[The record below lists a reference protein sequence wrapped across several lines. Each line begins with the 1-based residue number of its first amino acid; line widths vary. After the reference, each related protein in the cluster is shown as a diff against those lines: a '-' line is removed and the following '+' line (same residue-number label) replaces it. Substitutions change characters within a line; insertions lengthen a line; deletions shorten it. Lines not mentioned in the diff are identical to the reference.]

1 MVAIISYLLLKFY
14 LMRLKMQRG
23 GEIDEKERAEAIA
36 KVSRIVNAIDF
47 VLILWFKFLLWAIII
62 LFATT
67 IIALGI
73 SLFGTAHESAW
84 IAAVE
89 RWEVGAIAQLVGEY
103 GVVTSLSALAL
114 TLGVGAIVI
123 YSILK
128 FFLKKKQK

>member
-73 SLFGTAHESAW
+73 SLFGTTHESAW

-89 RWEVGAIAQLVGEY
+89 RWEVCTIAQLVGEY
-103 GVVTSLSALAL
+103 GVVTSLSVVAL
-114 TLGVGAIVI
+114 TLGVGAISI
-123 YSILK
+123 YLILRL
-128 FFLKKKQK
+128 FFRKRRK